1 MSKKQIRIDV
11 FANIDEYMKFMEW
24 ARTKEPKTRAD
35 MVRLL
40 AEYKRPDM
48 IVDAHPEIVEHR
60 IEKGMRVG
68 RIKPK
73 KGTKNEDGN

>member
-1 MSKKQIRIDV
+1 MKKITRIDM

-24 ARTKEPKTRAD
+24 AKTKEPKTRAD

-40 AEYKRPDM
+40 AAYKKPDLL
-48 IVDAHPEIVEHR
+48 IDAHPEIVEHK
-60 IEKGMRVG
+60 IEQGMKVG

-73 KGTKNEDGN
+73 KEKMNETDN